1 MPILSLIIIITLF
14 VILLTVFVGR
24 ASELIIMKIQQKNM
38 QPVMEKNLDQ
48 ESIQPI
54 HQSSPRSS
62 V

>member
-1 MPILSLIIIITLF
+1 MPIISLIIIIILF

-48 ESIQPI
+48 ESIQTI
-54 HQSSPRSS
+54 HQASP
-62 V
+62 

>member
-48 ESIQPI
+48 ESIQTI
-54 HQSSPRSS
+54 HRSSP
-62 V
+62 